1 MSCLWAATT
10 VRCCGLDDGS
20 LALACSTIS
29 RPRGRAL
36 LLWQHPAMQLGMTLP
51 VMEPDLWDAP
61 DTLERWART
70 IDEGPFSSLC
80 FGERMAFANPHSL
93 TLLGAVAAWTSR
105 VPIVTTVLVPQLHD
119 PVTLAKALAT
129 ADRLSG
135 GRLTV
140 GVGVGGRE
148 EDYRAAGADP
158 ATQTMQQ
165 MADRVAVMRRVWAG
179 EDVTG
184 ATLPVGPPPLQAGGP
199 PVHVGT
205 MGPRTV
211 RHAAAWAQGL
221 AGVTLDLDPAGVA
234 ALFHTAR
241 TAWAEAGKPA
251 PHLATSFWFALDDG
265 DGSARAQVH
274 RHLRHYMNWI
284 PADLVDA
291 MAPTTGYA
299 GTLAGLREVLLR
311 MAAAGAD
318 EVQLIPTGS
327 DVRQVEEVAALVG
340 SL

>member
-1 MSCLWAATT
+1 MQP
-10 VRCCGLDDGS
+10 
-20 LALACSTIS
+20 AL
-29 RPRGRAL
+29 
-36 LLWQHPAMQLGMTLP
+36 QVGMTLP
-51 VMEPDLWDAP
+51 VMEPDLWEAP
-61 DTLERWART
+61 DTLERWARA

-80 FGERMAFANPHSL
+80 FGERMAFDNPHAL
-93 TLLGAVAAWTSR
+93 TLLGAVAAWTTR
-105 VPIVTTVLVPQLHD
+105 VPLVTTVLVPQLHD

-165 MADRVAVMRRVWAG
+165 MADRVALMRRVWAG

-184 ATLPVGPPPLQAGGP
+184 ATLPVGPAPVQAGGP

-211 RHAAAWAQGL
+211 RHAARWADGL
-221 AGVTLDLDPAGVA
+221 AGVTLDLDPTAVAG
-234 ALFHTAR
+234 LFDLAR
-241 TAWAEAGKPA
+241 DAWGEVGRPA
-251 PHLATSFWFALDDG
+251 PHLATSFWFALDDGDG

-274 RHLRHYMNWI
+274 RHLRHYMNWL
-284 PADLVDA
+284 PVELVDA
-291 MAPTTGYA
+291 MAPTTGFA
-299 GTLAGLREVLLR
+299 GTLDELRETLLR
-311 MAAAGAD
+311 MADAGAD

-327 DVRQVEEVAALVG
+327 DVAQVERVAELVSG
-340 SL
+340 LASTA

>member
-1 MSCLWAATT
+1 
-10 VRCCGLDDGS
+10 
-20 LALACSTIS
+20 
-29 RPRGRAL
+29 
-36 LLWQHPAMQLGMTLP
+36 MQLGMTLP

-61 DTLERWART
+61 DTLEGWARA

-221 AGVTLDLDPAGVA
+221 AGVTLDLDPALVA
-234 ALFHTAR
+234 ALFDTAR

-265 DGSARAQVH
+265 DGSARTQVH

-299 GTLAGLREVLLR
+299 GTPAGLREVLLR
-311 MAAAGAD
+311 MADAGAD